1 MSYRSHRSLHSTST
15 GVAEGSDD
23 TPTTNNT
30 TDDIDTLPINYHWTK
45 QNLQIALPALIG
57 MLADPLLSLMDTI
70 YVGKVG
76 TTELAAL
83 GACTSI
89 FHLAFNAF
97 RATTAATTT
106 LVASKLSTSNSIPI
120 TNETSTE
127 VEALEIVQDSS
138 TTTIQD
144 QGNNEDAKA
153 VTSVSLQLGFWLG
166 TAVMMVLLLF
176 GNKALASMGIPSSSS
191 ELYPAASQYLF
202 TRCWA
207 APVVLLIGVSE
218 GAFRGYGDTVVP
230 LLASLC
236 AALMNIVLDPLFMF
250 VKPFNM
256 GVRGAA
262 AATALS
268 QVGALVVYMTKLF
281 QRNMLPPIR
290 WPRILRRLRRRK
302 TDSSSI
308 TGTKISPPERP
319 RRVIRTILG
328 ANLSML
334 VKQGSL
340 LLGWAFATARA
351 TRLGSVHVAAHQ
363 VALSVWLVFALIL
376 DGTAVS
382 AQVLMSRAYLVE
394 DDEEQTKS
402 LISYMSKFALV
413 QGLVS
418 MLILDGLDWIVPRL
432 FTSDAVIQGHLHK
445 VMPHLAT
452 QQVLV
457 SATLVMES
465 LAAGANQFG
474 LLAMGTTISTIASVW
489 QLRRQ
494 TSVDGIWSIGIS
506 TLFVGRFLTA
516 IVACVR
522 ARLQQRKRHSKEQ
535 QQLA

>member
-1 MSYRSHRSLHSTST
+1 
-15 GVAEGSDD
+15 
-23 TPTTNNT
+23 
-30 TDDIDTLPINYHWTK
+30 
-45 QNLQIALPALIG
+45 
-57 MLADPLLSLMDTI
+57 
-70 YVGKVG
+70 
-76 TTELAAL
+76 
-83 GACTSI
+83 
-89 FHLAFNAF
+89 
-97 RATTAATTT
+97 
-106 LVASKLSTSNSIPI
+106 
-120 TNETSTE
+120 
-127 VEALEIVQDSS
+127 
-138 TTTIQD
+138 
-144 QGNNEDAKA
+144 
-153 VTSVSLQLGFWLG
+153 
-166 TAVMMVLLLF
+166 
-176 GNKALASMGIPSSSS
+176 MGIPSSSS